1 MWSSLMDNTLSEQ
14 PADDEDVLRLNTVRS
29 DLILWIVERF
39 QTMLAE
45 ERECDA
51 LAFMDEWFEWVDK
64 DSYINESTL
73 FFDENELK
81 ELYESAKS

>member
-1 MWSSLMDNTLSEQ
+1 MNSDWQ
-14 PADDEDVLRLNTVRS
+14 HAAPDEDALRLNTVRS
-29 DLILWIVERF
+29 TLILWIVERF
-39 QTMLAE
+39 QTLLAE
-45 ERECDA
+45 GRQGDA

-64 DSYINESTL
+64 ESYINESTL

>member
-1 MWSSLMDNTLSEQ
+1 MNEELAPE
-14 PADDEDVLRLNTVRS
+14 EDRLRLQSQRS
-29 DLILWIVERF
+29 ALILWIVERF

-51 LAFMDEWFEWVDK
+51 LAFMDEWFEWMDK
-64 DSYINESTL
+64 ETYINESTL

-81 ELYESAKS
+81 ELYESVKN

>member
-1 MWSSLMDNTLSEQ
+1 MNEQ
-14 PADDEDVLRLNTVRS
+14 WNEHPADDEHVLRLNTVRS

-81 ELYESAKS
+81 ELYESVKG